1 MEEPGYPLVFIF
13 DWGIS
18 HISLLEVSGR
28 KISSPKRSEPAG
40 LETQSL
46 VRPPGMAAALGCCRG
61 LIAAV
66 ILSRLNM
73 SRYFL
78 LLIFLE
84 LQFSLSLQM
93 HYVCIS
99 WKKLPL
105 IPYYCSHPSRDGERP
120 SPGRGRQLRC
130 LFKESLFTATSA
142 FAFRYS

>member
-1 MEEPGYPLVFIF
+1 MFIF

-73 SRYFL
+73 SRSFL

-84 LQFSLSLQM
+84 LQFSLSSSNALCVHQLEETSFDSLLLLPPLQG
-93 HYVCIS
+93 
-99 WKKLPL
+99 WGETL
-105 IPYYCSHPSRDGERP
+105 SRKGKAIEMP
-120 SPGRGRQLRC
+120 FQGV
-130 LFKESLFTATSA
+130 LFTATSA
-142 FAFRYS
+142 CAFRYS